1 MPWSG
6 TLAKTTSRTKQKATT
21 KGATTADGNRLPPAR
36 TGRARLVG
44 GAVDRCA
51 QLGATTP
58 AEPLV
63 LGSDRPPAA
72 RTRSWESHKEL
83 IAETAATMEDTEVPS
98 VATPATTEP
107 RVFKRPSRVP

>member
-21 KGATTADGNRLPPAR
+21 KGATTADGNRLPLPGLVERDWWAAPL
-36 TGRARLVG
+36 TGVPSWAPQPRQNRWSSVPIDLPQRG
-44 GAVDRCA
+44 
-51 QLGATTP
+51 
-58 AEPLV
+58 
-63 LGSDRPPAA
+63 
-72 RTRSWESHKEL
+72 TRSWESHKEL

-98 VATPATTEP
+98 VATPPTTEP